1 MIVEARIAA
10 QVCADTE
17 DCTEFFRSQ
26 VKAALDR
33 AAARTGSDSDAAAAV
48 SAPSRKR
55 KADSGATVPN
65 PPMS

>member
-33 AAARTGSDSDAAAAV
+33 AVARTGSDSDAAAAAVTV
-48 SAPSRKR
+48 SAP
-55 KADSGATVPN
+55 
-65 PPMS
+65 